1 MEKMDPQLVNKY
13 VKEKTVYLCLY
24 LFIWFAVSFGIVLFA
39 EPFSQ
44 VTFNGLPFH
53 YFMGA
58 QGSIVTFIV
67 LLFVNAKVSD
77 RLDEKYG
84 LVKRVEKVETSGKA
98 VNK

>member
-24 LFIWFAVSFGIVLFA
+24 LFIWFVVSFGIVLFA

-84 LVKRVEKVETSGKA
+84 LVKRIEKVETSGKV